1 LALTSFVQG
10 EELSVQHRAVPF
22 AATDIVPLSFKTD
35 VAGTYAIAINA
46 FDGLFSNGQLIY
58 LRDNQTGTVHNLNDA
73 PYSFT
78 TAVGNFT
85 SRFEVVY
92 QSALNVNVP
101 SFNATQVILYQNAE
115 KDIVVNTGNI
125 VMNSI
130 KVFDIRGRLI
140 EEIKDI
146 NATQTTINATMDN
159 QVLLVQIT
167 SQNGLVVTKKI
178 IL

>member
-1 LALTSFVQG
+1 VCSSDLFT
-10 EELSVQHRAVPF
+10 
-22 AATDIVPLSFKTD
+22 ATDIVSLSFKTD

-46 FDGLFSNGQLIY
+46 IDGLFSNGQSIY

-73 PYSFT
+73 PYSFA
-78 TAVGNFT
+78 TAVGNFA
-85 SRFEVVY
+85 SRFEIVY
-92 QSALNVNVP
+92 QSALDVSAP
-101 SFNATQVILYQNAE
+101 SFNATQVILYQNTE